1 MAESSGP
8 WDDNNGDRTYTAAQV
23 ASFWGNMALQDG
35 VALGKLNSLNPTN
48 NGTLTI
54 TMDTGYCYKAGVY
67 YYNSASYSLALNA
80 CTSEQQHYRWTTVAR
95 DRVSHRLDEPRVEA
109 GHVRGAVRDNGD
121 SDRREGQEEHGI

>member
-54 TMDTGYCYKAGVY
+54 TMDTGYCYKDGVY
-67 YYNSASYSLALNA
+67 YCNSASYSLALNA
-80 CTSEQQHYRWTTVAR
+80 CTSGYQRIDYLVIRFDPVTNRA
-95 DRVSHRLDEPRVEA
+95 DRKSTRLNSSHITRSRMPSSA
-109 GHVRGAVRDNGD
+109 
-121 SDRREGQEEHGI
+121 